1 MNTVSLNADTRQLA
15 QAVRELVAGGTNAAG
30 SFTLAVGA
38 TSTPVKDTLA
48 TPGCW
53 VLITPT
59 SAGAAAS
66 GAFISAKGSGS
77 FTVTHAS
84 AAAGSTFDYVIF
96 HG

>member
-53 VLITPT
+53 ILISPT
-59 SAGAAAS
+59 SANAAAAK
-66 GAFISAKGSGS
+66 AFVSAKASGT
-77 FTVTHAS
+77 FTVTHAA
-84 AAAGSTFDYVIF
+84 AAAGSTFDYLLL